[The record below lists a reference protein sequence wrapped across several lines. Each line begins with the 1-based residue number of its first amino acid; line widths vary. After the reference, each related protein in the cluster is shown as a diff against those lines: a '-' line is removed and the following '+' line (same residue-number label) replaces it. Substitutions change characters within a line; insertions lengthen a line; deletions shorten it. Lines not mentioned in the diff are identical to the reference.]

1 MKTKAGVRFEVVF
14 DVGLEVEEVHDHGHQ
29 GDHPR
34 VHRGHDPGAPAALR
48 GIVFGKVLIVVLFC
62 QKHPHHITRTRK
74 EKIMNIYRSNR
85 YSTVLKAYVSTYVG

>member
-1 MKTKAGVRFEVVF
+1 MVL

-29 GDHPR
+29 RDHPR

-74 EKIMNIYRSNR
+74 EKIMNI
-85 YSTVLKAYVSTYVG
+85 STDQTDIPPCSKLVSTYVC